1 LTPQLLA
8 ATPDALLSHTLAA
21 TNADAAWPEL
31 ADAMHSQ
38 PPLPATWQTTPPSET
53 ERGKYFLPYV
63 FALQDKAKDFYTKFP
78 KDSHVFDAR
87 RAELEL
93 AFISIRF
100 GATDLQSHVDSL
112 EAAAEKDYPDRPEL
126 MQLLMQIA
134 GDSEPSKARLLY
146 KKVVASSAPDALKAE
161 ASSEIQK
168 LDAIGKP
175 VDLQFTA
182 VDGRQVDVSKLKGK
196 VVMLD
201 FWATWCGPCV
211 GEVPNVKAAYDEL
224 HSQGFEIVG
233 ISLDKEKDRLTKF
246 VADHNMAWPQ
256 YFDGQYWQNKYAEK
270 FGIHGVPSMW
280 LIDKKGNLRDLNGR
294 DDLSGKVKKLLAEQD

>member
-1 LTPQLLA
+1 LA
-8 ATPDALLSHTLAA
+8 L
-21 TNADAAWPEL
+21 E
-31 ADAMHSQ
+31 
-38 PPLPATWQTTPPSET
+38 
-53 ERGKYFLPYV
+53 
-63 FALQDKAKDFYTKFP
+63 DKAKDFYTRFP

-87 RAELEL
+87 REEFEL
-93 AFISIRF
+93 ALISVRF
-100 GATDLQSHVDSL
+100 GATDQQSHVDSL
-112 EAAAEKDYPDRPEL
+112 EAAVEKDYPDRPEL

-134 GDSEPSKARLLY
+134 ADSEPSKARLLY
-146 KKVVASSAPDALKAE
+146 KKVVASSAPDAIKAE

-175 VDLQFTA
+175 VELQFTA

-270 FGIHGVPSMW
+270 FGIHSVPSMW

-294 DDLSGKVKKLLAEQD
+294 DDLSGKVKKLLAEQE